1 MLKLVNKNFTE
12 FFRRLNYFID
22 LKKKD
27 ETRNFNVMLKL
38 HFQKLHKENDVNNE
52 HDEQSR

>member
-1 MLKLVNKNFTE
+1 MLKLVNKDFIK
-12 FFRRLNYFID
+12 FFRRSDYFID

-38 HFQKLHKENDVNNE
+38 HFQKFYEENDVDNE

>member
-12 FFRRLNYFID
+12 FFRRSDYFID
-22 LKKKD
+22 LKEKN

-38 HFQKLHKENDVNNE
+38 HFQKLYKENDVNNE